1 MRRKLE
7 LDLQALL
14 QEHEEV
20 QTELRGA
27 SERAKKAGGEVS
39 EHAHTHAHTD
49 TRARTHIDTHTRTR
63 THIDTHTHT
72 HAHTDRHRHR
82 HACTHT

>member
-27 SERAKKAGGEVS
+27 TERAKKAGGEVS
-39 EHAHTHAHTD
+39 
-49 TRARTHIDTHTRTR
+49 TRTRLGTEDALTHTRR
-63 THIDTHTHT
+63 HTSGPVCVC
-72 HAHTDRHRHR
+72 RELVSVEIIVFLK
-82 HACTHT
+82 